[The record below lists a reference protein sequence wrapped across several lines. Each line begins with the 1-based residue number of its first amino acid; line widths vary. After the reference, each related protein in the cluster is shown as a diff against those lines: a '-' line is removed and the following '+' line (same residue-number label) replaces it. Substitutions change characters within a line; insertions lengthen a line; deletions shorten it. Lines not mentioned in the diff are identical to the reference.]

1 MAPRKEAAGSGATGN
16 GLVSLARKHIGE
28 RYVLGTL
35 VPKDNGSWKGPWDCA
50 EFFSWVVF
58 QASGI
63 LYGCNRDFGD
73 PATADAYTGFCDRD
87 AKTLGQVISLDAAA
101 RTPGAAVLRVPPPGS
116 IGHIV
121 FSDGN
126 GGTIEAH
133 GSADGVIASTL
144 AERRWDMGILVPGI
158 NYTQRAVVTVT
169 GPSTVVYR
177 LATPM
182 MTGPVVKSI
191 QQALKA
197 KGFNPGTIDGEF
209 GPHTQA
215 AVVAFQLSNG
225 LAGDG
230 EVGAVTAAALK
241 ITLPNA

>member
-1 MAPRKEAAGSGATGN
+1 MAAANGN
-16 GLVSLARKHIGE
+16 ALITLARKHIGE
-28 RYVLGTL
+28 RYVFGTL
-35 VPKDNGSWKGPWDCA
+35 VPKDNGNWKGPWDCA

-58 QASGI
+58 QTSGI

-73 PATADAYTGFCDRD
+73 PATADAFTGFCERD

-101 RTPGAAVLRVPPPGS
+101 RTPGAAVLRIPQPGA
-116 IGHIV
+116 IGHVV

-133 GSADGVIASTL
+133 GSADGVVSL
-144 AERRWDMGILVPGI
+144 SLSGRRWDMGILVPGI
-158 NYTQRAVVTVT
+158 NYTQRAVAPVT
-169 GPSTVVYR
+169 GPSTVVFR
-177 LATPM
+177 LTTPM
-182 MTGPVVKSI
+182 MTGPVVKKI

-197 KGFNPGTIDGEF
+197 KAFNPGTIDGEF

-230 EVGAVTAAALK
+230 EVGETTAALLGVD
-241 ITLPNA
+241 LPSA